1 MYSYMAAGTFAFTS
15 KKKGSRCISAFKR
28 NKMLQLEIIKRS
40 NITFKIIKLND
51 LVVGISFRFF
61 LYISI
66 LHCFID
72 YLIICVLKK
81 TMKIELSPS
90 YLFKINNRNTRKGW
104 EICSKLTLKTP
115 ERRRW
120 RCSGVF
126 IVNFEHIS
134 HLFLMFLLLKK

>member
-1 MYSYMAAGTFAFTS
+1 MREIAWFCKKLNLKVFFFVNLEIALISKIMQLCIVTWLQERLHLLK

-51 LVVGISFRFF
+51 LVVGISFSFF

-90 YLFKINNRNTRKGW
+90 YLFKINNRNTRK
-104 EICSKLTLKTP
+104 
-115 ERRRW
+115 R
-120 RCSGVF
+120 
-126 IVNFEHIS
+126 
-134 HLFLMFLLLKK
+134 